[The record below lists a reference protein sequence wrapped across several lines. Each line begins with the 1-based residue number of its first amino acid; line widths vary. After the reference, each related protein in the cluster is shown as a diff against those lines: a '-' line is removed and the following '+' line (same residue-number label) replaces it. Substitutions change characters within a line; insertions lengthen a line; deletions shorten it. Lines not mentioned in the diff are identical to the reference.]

1 MMQRSLKPF
10 MIGYIKYD
18 EQSKNDLVVDF
29 KSESVTRTLV
39 TLIMG
44 VQSQKIKNIKINTCN
59 NTYYMLL
66 LIHGK
71 EINN

>member
-1 MMQRSLKPF
+1 

-66 LIHGK
+66 LINGK

>member
-1 MMQRSLKPF
+1 MQRSLKPF

-18 EQSKNDLVVDF
+18 EQSKNDFVVDF

-44 VQSQKIKNIKINTCN
+44 VHHKK
-59 NTYYMLL
+59 
-66 LIHGK
+66 
-71 EINN
+71 